1 MEDPFEDPSFTLAAA
16 NKAAQKHHTHAPMA
30 YHDALGLGDFRPWTP
45 PELPGSPRRETWS
58 SPERRSA
65 LARLLRDCCRVLGRE
80 MEASRF
86 YGRLQ
91 ERKLEVGRVL
101 PPLSHGRQVETWAG
115 GSKSL
120 CAAPWGR
127 WREREEDGGNGAW
140 RSELSTS
147 CLSDQCVLSL
157 NQILFFRLQILG
169 CPWLTKL
176 QTHADPVA
184 S

>member
-1 MEDPFEDPSFTLAAA
+1 
-16 NKAAQKHHTHAPMA
+16 MA

-91 ERKLEVGRVL
+91 EEWLETPEQL
-101 PPLSHGRQVETWAG
+101 RQ
-115 GSKSL
+115 
-120 CAAPWGR
+120 
-127 WREREEDGGNGAW
+127 
-140 RSELSTS
+140 LST
-147 CLSDQCVLSL
+147 DGWA
-157 NQILFFRLQILG
+157 RLAL
-169 CPWLTKL
+169 
-176 QTHADPVA
+176 PVGLEA
-184 S
+184 EL